1 MICAR
6 AASGSGGRSSPVRG
20 TRSATSE
27 ASPVL
32 TVTTPVR
39 PCPTER
45 PVRRVPSIS
54 SAVSSSSSR
63 SAQRMTPAASR
74 AASVTRASPASEPEW
89 ATAAACAWSLRPTL
103 TATIGLP
110 SSSARSASARNRSG
124 RLNPSRN
131 RMIELVSIVEAV
143 G

>member
-1 MICAR
+1 MIRAR

-39 PCPTER
+39 PRPTER

-89 ATAAACAWSLRPTL
+89 ATAAAVPGRFDRP
-103 TATIGLP
+103 
-110 SSSARSASARNRSG
+110 
-124 RLNPSRN
+124 
-131 RMIELVSIVEAV
+131 
-143 G
+143 